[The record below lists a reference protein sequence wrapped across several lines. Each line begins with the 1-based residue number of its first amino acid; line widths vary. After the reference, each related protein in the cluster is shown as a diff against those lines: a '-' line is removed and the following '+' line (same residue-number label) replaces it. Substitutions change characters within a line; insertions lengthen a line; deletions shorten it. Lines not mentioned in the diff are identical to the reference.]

1 MSLRVTG
8 PNLLRRLLV
17 AVAIAG
23 VARPAAVYA
32 EATPATVGARVR
44 LTLADS
50 ARQAPLGPQAAA
62 LVGTLA
68 RASADTLYVVP
79 AGTVTPAAIPRS
91 AVRALFVSRG
101 VSRRRSAVEQALIGG
116 VTWALLTYATGGSEG
131 APARRV
137 AAYGAAGVGVGAVLG
152 AVRPYERW
160 RRAGP

>member
-1 MSLRVTG
+1 MTG
-8 PNLLRRLLV
+8 PNLPVPILL
-17 AVAIAG
+17 AVALACAAGPAAAQAGAAPPPAG
-23 VARPAAVYA
+23 V
-32 EATPATVGARVR
+32 RVR

-50 ARQAPLGPQAAA
+50 VRQAPLGPRAAS

-68 RASADTLYVVP
+68 RATADTLYVVP
-79 AGTVTPAAIPRS
+79 AGAAAPAAVPRR

-101 VSRRRSAVEQALIGG
+101 VSRPRSAAEQALIGG
-116 VTWALLTYATGGSEG
+116 VTWALLTYATGGAEG

-137 AAYGAAGVGVGAVLG
+137 AGYGAAGVGVGAVLG